1 MKDDA
6 FLYEKIYRELA
17 GEILSGVKK
26 EGDKVSTE
34 EELTKAH
41 GVSRITAKRAL
52 NMLADA
58 GLVERRRGLGTFVAK
73 PGSAKPSAQGPA
85 PAGGQRSRR
94 IGLIMEDL
102 GESYS
107 LGLFYALDR
116 QAKAQGLQ
124 LCLEVSY
131 GDQANEREALGR
143 LLSLDIGGLLIMPAH
158 GQYYNTDLLRL
169 VLAHFPVV
177 LIDRPLHGIPA
188 PSIYTDNEAAC
199 AILTRNLIENG
210 YAGIAYVTTD
220 TNEAISLEERYTGYK
235 KAMLEAGLSV
245 LPPVIIPRLARFGL
259 TKDSIAAQD
268 PDQEDFLLHWLEL
281 SPGITG
287 VIGSE
292 YGVAALARQAAVKLH
307 KRIPQDLAICCFD
320 AKYGYLGEF
329 DFTHIKQDEA
339 AIAKSALEVLSDMME
354 GKNMRREVRLIPA
367 TLMAGASTARK

>member
-1 MKDDA
+1 MKDDT
-6 FLYEKIYRELA
+6 FLYEKIYQELA
-17 GEILSGVKK
+17 DAILSGAKQ
-26 EGDKVSTE
+26 EGDRLPTE
-34 EELTKAH
+34 QELTETH

-52 NMLADA
+52 NMLSEM
-58 GLVERRRGLGTFVAK
+58 GLAQRRRGLGTFVAK
-73 PGSAKPSAQGPA
+73 PGSAKAAPQGSA
-85 PAGGQRSRR
+85 PAGGRRSRR

-107 LGLFYALDR
+107 LALFYALDR

-199 AILTRNLIENG
+199 AMLTRNLIENG

-220 TNEAISLEERYTGYK
+220 TSEAISLEERYTGYK
-235 KAMLEAGLSV
+235 KAMMEAGLNV
-245 LPPVIIPRLARFGL
+245 LPPVIIPKLARFGL
-259 TKDSIAAQD
+259 TKDSITAEG
-268 PDQEDFLLHWLEL
+268 PDQGDFLLHWLER

-292 YGVAALARQAAVKLH
+292 YGVAALMRQAAAKLH
-307 KRIPQDLAICCFD
+307 RRIPQDLAICCFD

-339 AIAKSALEVLSDMME
+339 AIAKNALEVLGGMME

-367 TLMAGASTARK
+367 ALMAGASTARG